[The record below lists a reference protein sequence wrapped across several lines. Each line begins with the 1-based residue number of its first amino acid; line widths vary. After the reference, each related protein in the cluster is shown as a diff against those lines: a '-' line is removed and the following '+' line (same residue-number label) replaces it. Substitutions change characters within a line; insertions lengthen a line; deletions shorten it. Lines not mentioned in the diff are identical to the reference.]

1 MLPLK
6 TRRRPRRRS
15 RYGRVILVVLLVVVV
30 AFVVGGITQIGR
42 QSGPYYASVNRSFAI
57 QGAVVADDS
66 NVTGSSV
73 RRLIGDVPTLDRQS
87 LQAELDTFT
96 AQAAA
101 QAAQALVLTTPSSP
115 GGVQGK
121 FAAVFADRA
130 QAVSDLRAAID
141 GLFGMHP
148 LAVAGAPPSAK
159 TAAATATPTLLSAL
173 QATNRIAAAGR
184 LLVGADRSYQAARRT
199 LARLPGHARLPASK
213 WISGADIW
221 GIGAVTA
228 QVNLWVTS
236 STLAVSHRL
245 VLSVVQITPP
255 ALPSPTGVATP
266 GSSVLSPTSTIKL
279 NVVLTN
285 LGSVDEPHA
294 KVQFALTPQPTGAA
308 STVTR
313 RAAVPT
319 GRSVSLSPAS
329 FSVKPGLSYQLTVAI
344 VLPTGQADATG
355 TSQTEILQIAPSK

>member
-1 MLPLK
+1 MLPLR

-15 RYGRVILVVLLVVVV
+15 RFGKVILAVLLVVVV

-42 QSGPYYASVNRSFAI
+42 QSGPYYASVNRSFAV

-66 NVTGSSV
+66 NITGSSV
-73 RRLIGDVPTLDRQS
+73 RRLIKDIPTLDRQS

-101 QAAQALVLTTPSSP
+101 QAAAAQVLATPSSP
-115 GGVQGK
+115 GGAQGK

-130 QAVSDLRAAID
+130 KVVSELRAAVD

-148 LAVAGAPPSAK
+148 LAVAGAATSTK
-159 TAAATATPTLLSAL
+159 TGAATPTLLSAT

-184 LLVGADRSYQAARRT
+184 LLAGADRSYQSARRT

-213 WISGADIW
+213 WTSGADIW

-228 QVNLWVTS
+228 QVNLWATS
-236 STLAVSHRL
+236 PALAVTHRL
-245 VLSVVQITPP
+245 VLSVVQIAPP
-255 ALPSPTGVATP
+255 ALPSPSGVATP
-266 GSSVLSPTSTIKL
+266 GSSVLAPTSRIQL
-279 NVVLTN
+279 SVVLTN

-308 STVTR
+308 VTLKR
-313 RAAVPT
+313 GAAVRA
-319 GRSVSLSPAS
+319 GGSVSLSPAS

-344 VLPTGQADATG
+344 VLTAGQADTTG
-355 TSQTEILQIAPSK
+355 TSQTEIIQIAPSK

>member
-15 RYGRVILVVLLVVVV
+15 RYGRVILVVVLAVVV

-42 QSGPYYASVNRSFAI
+42 QSGPYYTSVNRSFAA
-57 QGAVVADDS
+57 QGAMVADES

-73 RRLIGDVPTLDRQS
+73 RRLMGDIATLNRQS

-101 QAAQALVLTTPSSP
+101 QAAQAQVLTTPSSP
-115 GGVQGK
+115 GGVQGR

-130 QAVSDLRAAID
+130 RAVSEVRAAID

-148 LAVAGAPPSAK
+148 LAVAGAPTGS
-159 TAAATATPTLLSAL
+159 TAATATPALLSSL

-184 LLVGADRSYQAARRT
+184 LLAGADRSYQAARHM

-228 QVNLWVTS
+228 NVNLWVTS
-236 STLAVSHRL
+236 PTLAVTHRL

-266 GSSVLSPTSTIKL
+266 GSSVLAPTTTIQL

-294 KVQFALTPQPTGAA
+294 TVQFTVTPQPTGAA
-308 STVTR
+308 VTVTR
-313 RAAVPT
+313 RAAVPA
-319 GRSVSLSPAS
+319 GGSGSLSPAS
-329 FSVKPGLSYQLTVAI
+329 FSVKPGLSYQLMVAI
-344 VLPTGQADATG
+344 VLPAGQADATG
-355 TSQTEILQIAPSK
+355 TSQTEILQIAPGR

>member
-6 TRRRPRRRS
+6 TRRRPRRGS
-15 RYGRVILVVLLVVVV
+15 RYGRIILVVLLAVVV

-42 QSGPYYASVNRSFAI
+42 QSSPYYASLNRSFAV

-73 RRLIGDVPTLDRQS
+73 RRLIGNIPTLDRQS

-101 QAAQALVLTTPSSP
+101 QAAQAQVLTTPSSP

-121 FAAVFADRA
+121 FAAALADRA
-130 QAVSDLRAAID
+130 RAVSELRAAID

-148 LAVAGAPPSAK
+148 FAVAGAPPPTES
-159 TAAATATPTLLSAL
+159 TAATATPALLSSA

-184 LLVGADRSYQAARRT
+184 LLAAADRSYQAARHT

-228 QVNLWVTS
+228 QVNQWATS
-236 STLAVSHRL
+236 PTLAVTHRL

-266 GSSVLSPTSTIKL
+266 GTSVLAPTTTIQL

-294 KVQFALTPQPTGAA
+294 KVQFTVMQQPTGVAV
-308 STVTR
+308 TLTR
-313 RAAVPT
+313 RAALPA
-319 GRSVSLSPAS
+319 GGSGSLSPAS
-329 FSVKPGLSYQLTVAI
+329 FSVKPGRSYQLTVAI
-344 VLPTGQADATG
+344 VLPAGQADATG
-355 TSQTEILQIAPSK
+355 TSQTQILQIAPST